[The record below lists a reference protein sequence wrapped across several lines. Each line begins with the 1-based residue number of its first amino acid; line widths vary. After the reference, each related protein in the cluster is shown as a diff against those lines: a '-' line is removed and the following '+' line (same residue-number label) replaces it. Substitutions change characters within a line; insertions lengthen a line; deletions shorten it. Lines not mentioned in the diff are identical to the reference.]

1 VSYPLLEAIAQAQS
15 GSPQYHDA
23 RTEIQKGLINIT
35 SKTGDAEKA
44 ILHIQR
50 FTKRDDA
57 KKRREV
63 NEDTPTKRNMPTEY
77 PRNID
82 VLAYKV
88 LREHMCCA
96 CNNGTTQESHL
107 ARLLLR
113 PPLQNTTDHSR
124 VTFDML
130 FSSIP
135 FCNGSW
141 IGRWQDV
148 QLLVPRRVFS
158 TPVILA

>member
-1 VSYPLLEAIAQAQS
+1 MSYPLLEAIAQAQS
-15 GSPQYHDA
+15 DSPQYHDA
-23 RTEIQKGLINIT
+23 RTEIQKGLI
-35 SKTGDAEKA
+35 TGRDAEKA

-88 LREHMCCA
+88 LCCT

-148 QLLVPRRVFS
+148 QLLVLRRVFS